1 MIIPPPYAPVLAT
14 LSPGQFAIPELVW
27 STPTAPLVLPS
38 VKLPLFQ
45 AMFTIVNARG
55 FAHVTAA
62 YLPKVAA
69 AAGLVDTDINIL
81 ESGILYDIERA
92 IKGCNLKVPVSPTD
106 AELTKIAV
114 GIQLWGGITGRPP
127 FVKGGGF
134 LANFNVT
141 NYRKIITRLL
151 LLSSATTV
159 ASCPNLAAAVP
170 LWIGPV
176 FPHFGVSFA
185 TKHFSFWSRGIGMPT
200 LLPIYDSIIAEKF
213 MGYFSINKKTGR
225 RTGAPLWK
233 HYGLHRGS
241 VLKSYVQQIHDEVA
255 AINKS
260 HPHLG
265 GKFTVVDL
273 ERQLFNWANTPAAAG
288 WIR

>member
-1 MIIPPPYAPVLAT
+1 MIIPPPYAPALAK
-14 LSPGQFAIPELVW
+14 LSPGQFAIPQLVW
-27 STPTAPLVLPS
+27 STPTAPLVLPL
-38 VKLPLFQ
+38 VKLKLFQ

-55 FAHVTAA
+55 FAYVTAA
-62 YLPKVAA
+62 YLPHVAA
-69 AAGLVDTDINIL
+69 HGDLKVTDINIL
-81 ESGILYDIERA
+81 ESRILDDIHTAIGGLRA
-92 IKGCNLKVPVSPTD
+92 TVPLLPTNTQ
-106 AELTKIAV
+106 LIKIAV

-134 LANFNVT
+134 LAHFNVT
-141 NYRKIITRLL
+141 NYREIITRLL

-170 LWIGPV
+170 LWIGPA

-200 LLPIYDSIIAEKF
+200 LLPIYDSIIAKKF
-213 MGYFSINKKTGR
+213 MGYK
-225 RTGAPLWK
+225 APHWN

-255 AINKS
+255 VINKS
-260 HPHLG
+260 HPHLH
-265 GKFTVVDL
+265 GKYTVVDL
-273 ERQLFNWANTPAAAG
+273 ERQLFNWVNTPAAAG